1 MFTCIIPTSLASSP
15 IVNVIALTDVYLY
28 HTHITSDKAI
38 TLAIGDEVNDVG
50 MIQVNI
56 S

>member
-1 MFTCIIPTSLASSP
+1 MA
-15 IVNVIALTDVYLY
+15 NAIALTDVYL
-28 HTHITSDKAI
+28 DKAI
-38 TLAIGDEVNDVG
+38 TLTIGDEVNDVG

>member
-15 IVNVIALTDVYLY
+15 MANVIALSDVYLY
-28 HTHITSDKAI
+28 HTVKAI
-38 TLAIGDEVNDVG
+38 TLAIGDEVNDLG

>member
-15 IVNVIALTDVYLY
+15 MVNVIALTDVYLY
-28 HTHITSDKAI
+28 HTHIIAI
-38 TLAIGDEVNDVG
+38 TLTIGDEANDVG

>member
-15 IVNVIALTDVYLY
+15 MVNVIALTDVYQ
-28 HTHITSDKAI
+28 AI
-38 TLAIGDEVNDVG
+38 TLTIGDEVNDLG

>member
-15 IVNVIALTDVYLY
+15 MVNVIALVK
-28 HTHITSDKAI
+28 SI
-38 TLAIGDEVNDVG
+38 TLTNGDEAKDVG

-56 S
+56 R

>member
-1 MFTCIIPTSLASSP
+1 MLTCIIPTSLTSSP
-15 IVNVIALTDVYLY
+15 IANVIALTDVYLY
-28 HTHITSDKAI
+28 HTKAI
-38 TLAIGDEVNDVG
+38 TLTIGDEANDVG